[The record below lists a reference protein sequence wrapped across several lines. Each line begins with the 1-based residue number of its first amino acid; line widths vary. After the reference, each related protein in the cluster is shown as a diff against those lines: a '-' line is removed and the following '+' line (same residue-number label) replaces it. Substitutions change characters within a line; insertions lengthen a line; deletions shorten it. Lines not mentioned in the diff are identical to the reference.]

1 LLNSGTD
8 KLTYA
13 TYANKNWAVKLK
25 IQVMSEILL
34 PGIVRAKGR
43 KRNKN
48 VRQKAGMANEGNSK
62 NRK

>member
-1 LLNSGTD
+1 
-8 KLTYA
+8 
-13 TYANKNWAVKLK
+13 
-25 IQVMSEILL
+25 MSEILL